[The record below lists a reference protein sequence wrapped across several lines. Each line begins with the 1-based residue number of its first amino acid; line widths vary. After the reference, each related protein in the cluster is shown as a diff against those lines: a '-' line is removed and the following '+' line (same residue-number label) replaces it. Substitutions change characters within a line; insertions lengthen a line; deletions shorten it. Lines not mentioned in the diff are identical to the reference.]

1 MIRRALVLGLVLATI
16 TTVSGETG
24 SVMKIDHSFELI
36 DYDPGIEG
44 STHHSASR
52 WVLVIGAEGYA
63 IAMDKESPSTI
74 IPLAQ
79 STTEDLLDSDY
90 HPGGNTALA
99 VGKNGTVLRYS
110 NSDQSLEMAALE
122 QSFGFDTLLS
132 VSWNANGEW
141 AYVGAEEGSL
151 FRMRTT
157 SDGGSEVLPIPGT
170 GGSAINA
177 IDCLPDP
184 FVCVVVSQNQGIG
197 VVDRDHR
204 LSWIGGA
211 GRTWSDVVCRP
222 GGTPVCIGIS
232 MERYLAEVS
241 FDGGIPSVDQKQITG
256 TLGTPMSLGL
266 TGLGEIL
273 VVSTPAEI
281 LEHKPHGGGTYTW
294 LTREDINSQS
304 FGIGGSTISSQWDG
318 SGEDHWIVTR
328 DGTVALLIPVQ
339 SSEAPGIARLVT
351 LLALGT
357 MGLMALGI
365 WSTRSRGTS

>member
-1 MIRRALVLGLVLATI
+1 M
-16 TTVSGETG
+16 G
-24 SVMKIDHSFELI
+24 SCDW
-36 DYDPGIEG
+36 
-44 STHHSASR
+44 R
-52 WVLVIGAEGYA
+52 EGYA

-90 HPGGNTALA
+90 HPGGEHG
-99 VGKNGTVLRYS
+99 VGSGQEWNRAKILEF
-110 NSDQSLEMAALE
+110 DQSLEMAALE

-141 AYVGAEEGSL
+141 AYVGTEEGSL

-157 SDGGSEVLPIPGT
+157 SDGGAEVLPIPGT

-197 VVDRDHR
+197 VIDRDHR
-204 LSWIGGA
+204 LSWMGGA
-211 GRTWSDVVCRP
+211 GRTWSDIVCRSG

-281 LEHKPHGGGTYTW
+281 LEHRPHGGGTYTW
-294 LTREDINSQS
+294 LTKEDINSQS
-304 FGIGGSTISSQWDG
+304 FGIGGSTISSHWDG

-328 DGTVALLIPVQ
+328 DGTVALLGSRAIQ
-339 SSEAPGIARLVT
+339 RRLQ
-351 LLALGT
+351 GSQ
-357 MGLMALGI
+357 G
-365 WSTRSRGTS
+365 W